1 MNYAESTERRLE
13 KWKALSQGRTVD
25 LRLNRVGE
33 WSVIL
38 NENGGFVAEGFDT
51 FLEIAVTKA
60 LAEAA
65 VKT

>member
-13 KWKALSQGRTVD
+13 RWKAINHSRTVT
-25 LRLNRVGE
+25 LRLNCVGE

-38 NENGGFVAEGFDT
+38 NENGAFLAEASDT

-65 VKT
+65 LT